1 MAPLNSTGSLR
12 FSQIEEEFG
21 ESIGKKFGG
30 YRISQTIGDMT
41 EIPLDEGIGQ
51 EKDDGTSNSIR
62 FSQFRGK
69 RLNVVVHYAN
79 DETRAIGGHNK
90 YTNDDSSV
98 TVIGPEGGARE
109 KPSNGE
115 GTKVILHVS
124 GTLLSNKV
132 PGTESGSHKER
143 SALRS
148 GSPENWDS
156 SVILHMN
163 IGHEAVVSGSGG
175 DGGAGG
181 NPDSNNGRGGD
192 GEDGS
197 SAIGIATPVEKII
210 IQTGGVVQA
219 GGGGGG
225 GGAGVKNDL
234 AKLSGPS
241 GGGGSG
247 LPAGGAAAP
256 PPAAAAGAVLGFQVR
271 SSSIFVN
278 QETGALSPIG
288 TGGSFEGSGGYFSGG
303 VGYRAGSL
311 GWTSISDSPITE
323 TVTMTGG
330 NGTNFQ
336 VSITYEPWQRPED
349 VGTSNYRTKI
359 TINSTVNSGRDYV
372 QDDILSTSTWN
383 SSGNVNRILQV
394 TSVSSSSGGNS
405 GGVASNLG
413 KEAGDGGNGSS
424 IDTGEEGGI
433 ASGGGGGGGSPYG
446 GNFVGQGGTRGIK
459 PQDNAENGDNGS
471 TGKGGDGGFSDAE
484 GGDQV
489 DKDEGAVGGEGGD
502 NGYAIITKNVPLPTV
517 IGTVV
522 GQKHRGGSDIQI

>member
-1 MAPLNSTGSLR
+1 MPLQSSGPLKFTD
-12 FSQIEEEFG
+12 IEREFG
-21 ESIGKKFGG
+21 QSIVRSLGE
-30 YRISQTIGDMT
+30 YRISKNIGDMSN
-41 EIPLDEGIGQ
+41 IPLDEGIGQ
-51 EKDDGTSNSIR
+51 VGDDGTASSIR
-62 FSQFRGK
+62 FSQFKGK
-69 RLNVVVHYAN
+69 RLNVIVHYAN

-90 YTNDDSSV
+90 YNPDNDNDDSV
-98 TVIGPEGGARE
+98 TVIGPEGGVKD
-109 KPSNGE
+109 KPNNGR
-115 GTKVILHVS
+115 GAKVTLHVS
-124 GTLLSNKV
+124 GTLLSNK
-132 PGTESGSHKER
+132 ENKER

-148 GSPENWDS
+148 GSPEYWDE

-181 NPDSNNGRGGD
+181 NPDSNNGRGEN

-210 IQTGGVVQA
+210 VQSGGVVQA

-225 GGAGVKNDL
+225 GGAGVKNND

-256 PPAAAAGAVLGFQVR
+256 PPAAAAGAVLSFQVR

-311 GWTSISDSPITE
+311 GWTSVSDSPINE
-323 TVTMTGG
+323 TVTMTGS
-330 NGTNFQ
+330 NTGTNFR
-336 VSITYEPWQRPED
+336 VSITYSPWQRPED

-359 TINSTVNSGRDYV
+359 TINSVTNSGEDYAV
-372 QDDILSTSTWN
+372 GNILSTSTWN
-383 SSGNVNRILQV
+383 NYPGNSSRIIKV
-394 TSVSSSSGGNS
+394 TNVSSSSGGNS
-405 GGVASNLG
+405 GGVASDLG
-413 KEAGDGGNGSS
+413 KEAGDGGNGSA
-424 IDTGEEGGI
+424 IDTGDGGGV

-446 GNFVGQGGTRGIK
+446 GGFLGQGGTRGIK
-459 PQDNAENGDNGS
+459 PEDNAEDGKDGS

-484 GGDQV
+484 GSEQIDRE
-489 DKDEGAVGGEGGD
+489 DGAVGGTGGD

-517 IGTVV
+517 IGTVI
-522 GQKHRGGSDIQI
+522 GQKYRGGSNIQI

>member
-12 FSQIEEEFG
+12 FSQIEQEFG

-51 EKDDGTSNSIR
+51 EKDDGKDVRNGDATNSIR

-69 RLNVVVHYAN
+69 RLNVVVHYAAN
-79 DETRAIGGHNK
+79 ETRAIGGHNK

-98 TVIGPEGGARE
+98 TVIGPEGGVRE
-109 KPSNGE
+109 KPTNGT
-115 GTKVILHVS
+115 GAKVILHVS
-124 GTLLSNKV
+124 GTLLSNK
-132 PGTESGSHKER
+132 ENKER
-143 SALRS
+143 SALRT
-148 GSPENWDS
+148 GNPEYWDS
-156 SVILHMN
+156 SVILHIN
-163 IGHEAVVSGSGG
+163 VGNEAVISGSGG

-210 IQTGGVVQA
+210 VQTGGVVQA

-359 TINSTVNSGRDYV
+359 TINSTVNSGRNYV
-372 QDDILSTSTWN
+372 QDDVLSTSTWN
-383 SSGNVNRILQV
+383 SSGNVNRIIQV

-446 GNFVGQGGTRGIK
+446 GNFVGQGGERGIK
-459 PQDNAENGDNGS
+459 EQDGATDGGDGS
-471 TGKGGDGGFSDAE
+471 TIKGGDGGDAAAE
-484 GGDQV
+484 GSEQV
-489 DKDEGAVGGEGGD
+489 EGEGGEGGD
-502 NGYAIITKNVPLPTV
+502 NGYAIITKNLPIPTV

-522 GQKHRGGSDIQI
+522 GQKYRGGSNILI